1 MDQLD
6 LARIQFATTSIYHF
20 FFVPVTMGLA
30 ILVAVLHTRWH
41 RSGDPELRRLTR
53 FFGTLMLISIS
64 VGVVTGLVQEF
75 QFGMDWSA
83 YSRFVGD
90 VFGAPLAMEG
100 LAAFFLEST
109 FLGLWLFGWNVLP
122 RGVHLF
128 TVWMIP
134 VGACLSALFI
144 IAANSWMQNPRGYTI
159 DPTTGRAQ
167 LTSIGTITED
177 EVETISGGRMRERVD
192 VTINKLVLDYDL
204 LLIVGPTFPHEVVGF
219 SGGNKYLFPGISG
232 HEVLDM
238 FHWLG
243 ALITNP
249 SIIGTQYTPVRAV
262 VDKAASLV
270 PTERKCISLVVEG
283 QNLAGIF
290 LGSPEEA
297 WEAASALSNQ
307 IHIVYQDHPYDSV
320 LSCAP
325 AMYDELWVGGK
336 CAYKLE
342 PVVADGGELIIY
354 APHIHEIS
362 VVHGALIREIG
373 YHVRDY
379 FVKQLDRFTHVPR
392 GVLAHSTHVKG
403 IGTFEDGVELPR
415 ITVTLATGI
424 PEAECRAVNLG
435 YRDYR
440 EIDAHLDDWKGREGQ
455 GRLYVPKAGETL
467 YRLKNDPFTTTRSR
481 A

>member
-1 MDQLD
+1 MTGRGAKGNRLD
-6 LARIQFATTSIYHF
+6 EVAVRALCGEEVARWGLRGKRA
-20 FFVPVTMGLA
+20 LA
-30 ILVAVLHTRWH
+30 IVPDHTRTAPIGMMFRVLH
-41 RSGDPELRRLTR
+41 E
-53 FFGTLMLISIS
+53 
-64 VGVVTGLVQEF
+64 E
-75 QFGMDWSA
+75 
-83 YSRFVGD
+83 
-90 VFGAPLAMEG
+90 
-100 LAAFFLEST
+100 LAAAGAAT
-109 FLGLWLFGWNVLP
+109 FDVLIALGTHPPMTEEAIHQRLGITAAERAGKYGRTKLFNHHWN
-122 RGVHLF
+122 
-128 TVWMIP
+128 
-134 VGACLSALFI
+134 
-144 IAANSWMQNPRGYTI
+144 
-159 DPTTGRAQ
+159 DPAQ
-167 LTSIGTITED
+167 LVSIGTITED
-177 EVETISGGRMRERVD
+177 EVEAISGGRMRERVD

-232 HEVLDM
+232 EEVLNM

-249 SIIGTQYTPVRAV
+249 SIIGTKYTPVRAV

-270 PTERKCISLVVEG
+270 PTQRKCISLVVEG
-283 QNLAGIF
+283 QELAGIF
-290 LGSPEEA
+290 IGSPEEA

-307 IHIVYQDHPYDSV
+307 IHIVYKDHPYDSV

-362 VVHGALIREIG
+362 IVHGALIREIG

-379 FVKQLDRFTHVPR
+379 FVKQPGRFTHVPR

-403 IGTFEDGVELPR
+403 IGSFEAGIESPR

-424 PEAECRAVNLG
+424 PEAECHAVNLG
-435 YRDYR
+435 YRDFR
-440 EIDAHLDDWKGREGQ
+440 QIDARVDDWKGREAQ